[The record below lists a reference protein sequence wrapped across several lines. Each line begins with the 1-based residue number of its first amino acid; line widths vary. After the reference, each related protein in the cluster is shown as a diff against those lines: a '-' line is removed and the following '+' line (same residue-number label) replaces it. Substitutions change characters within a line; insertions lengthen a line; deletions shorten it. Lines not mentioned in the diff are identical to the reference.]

1 MTPTSQYEKRARV
14 ILPVLTILLIAS
26 LIISAGLGAV
36 TLHPAD
42 ILRAIWNHFGGHAVV
57 PDWVQNIVW
66 DQRLP
71 RIALGLLVGASLA
84 VAGTLMQS
92 LFHNPMADPYIVGVS
107 SGASVGAVIAM
118 ALGVQTAFFGLNL
131 IAICAFVGGLAVTFL
146 VYTLARRGGRVPVST
161 LLLTGI
167 AIGGLMQALTTLIM
181 IQQQNSDIRRVM
193 GWLMGSLAYR
203 DWHEVLSLLPYTVV
217 GTAIALAMRRDLNI
231 LALGDETAHHL
242 GVNLERAKLLML
254 LVSSLLAAAA
264 VSVSGVI
271 AFVGLIVPHLMRLLI
286 GPDHRILLP
295 ACMLSGGLLLV
306 WSDVLA
312 RTISPGQEIPIGII
326 TSVLGCLFFLYL
338 LNRRE
343 GKVF

>member
-1 MTPTSQYEKRARV
+1 MTPSQYERRTRLL
-14 ILPVLTILLIAS
+14 LPLLTIAVLFS
-26 LIISAGLGAV
+26 LVLSAGIGAV
-36 TLHPAD
+36 AIHPLD
-42 ILRAIWNHFGGHAVV
+42 ILRTIYDHCGGHAPV

-71 RIALGLLVGASLA
+71 RIFLGLLVGASLA
-84 VAGTLMQS
+84 VSGTLMQS

-107 SGASVGAVIAM
+107 SGASAGAVIAM
-118 ALGVQTAFFGLNL
+118 ALGMQTMVFGVSL
-131 IAICAFVGGLAVTFL
+131 IALCAFIGGIGVTFL

-203 DWHEVLSLLPYTVV
+203 DWHEVFSLLPYAVIGSVV
-217 GTAIALAMRRDLNI
+217 ALSLRRDLNI

-242 GVNLERAKLLML
+242 GINIEFTKIALLAL
-254 LVSSLLAAAA
+254 ASFLAAAA

-286 GPDHRILLP
+286 GPDHRVLLP
-295 ACMLSGGLLLV
+295 ACMLSGGLLLI

-312 RTISPGQEIPIGII
+312 RTISPGQEVPIGII